1 MKGERCPNDPFA
13 YQSREKGCSA
23 TDPSLS
29 LNLDQMLEYKLN
41 SGHISQL
48 SGISCAYCIA
58 RDVTAAFDLLIFVVH
73 CPSFLL
79 RSFYFAL

>member
-23 TDPSLS
+23 TDPLSLS
-29 LNLDQMLEYKLN
+29 LNLDQVLLYKLN

-48 SGISCAYCIA
+48 WHFMCLLYRTIRYCSI
-58 RDVTAAFDLLIFVVH
+58 
-73 CPSFLL
+73 
-79 RSFYFAL
+79 